1 MRTQISPGAG
11 GRISSV
17 HTQSTSSGAPNALK
31 LAWRFSLITF
41 LFYTL
46 PRSFS
51 SRKPNMGATNP
62 REMALM
68 RREILARGLNE
79 IIHREDCE
87 ISAKTAV
94 VNKRAVRCAD
104 FAAYFSG

>member
-1 MRTQISPGAG
+1 
-11 GRISSV
+11 
-17 HTQSTSSGAPNALK
+17 
-31 LAWRFSLITF
+31 
-41 LFYTL
+41 
-46 PRSFS
+46 
-51 SRKPNMGATNP
+51 MGAMNP
-62 REMALM
+62 REIALM

-87 ISAKTAV
+87 RSAKTAV